1 VNEQLQRSVKVNK
14 ANAGR
19 LLFAIVGLMA
29 MAWACAAFPVFASEN
44 TILDVA
50 GALIAGEVFKP
61 EVLAAIDTRTNPES
75 GSGFRAALLNRVV
88 VIRQR
93 RAEEAIRGRDA
104 AVIDQR
110 LESLSHTVDQTLSSA
125 PDDAFVWF
133 VKFWL
138 ASRRDG
144 LRADNLAYLRMSYE
158 LGPYEGWISLKRNCD
173 ALAAF
178 PALPEDLAD
187 KATAEFVGL
196 VKWRLDSDAAAIAA
210 GPGRPLRKA
219 LFSRLEPLS
228 NDQRRAF
235 ADAIYGLEL
244 DDVPVPGVAPP
255 VPPIPMPVL
264 PPDF

>member
-1 VNEQLQRSVKVNK
+1 
-14 ANAGR
+14 
-19 LLFAIVGLMA
+19 MA
-29 MAWACAAFPVFASEN
+29 MTWACAAFPVFASES

-61 EVLAAIDTRTNPES
+61 ETLAAIDARTNTEN
-75 GSGFRAALLNRVV
+75 GSRFRAALLNRVV
-88 VIRQR
+88 VIRLR
-93 RAEEAIRGRDA
+93 RVEEVIRGSDA

-110 LESLSHTVDQTLSSA
+110 FESLSQTVDQTLSSA

-138 ASRRDG
+138 DSRRNG

-158 LGPYEGWISLKRNCD
+158 LGPYEGWISLMRNRD

-187 KATAEFVGL
+187 KAVAEFVGL
-196 VKWRLDSDAAAIAA
+196 VKWRLDSEAAAIAA
-210 GPGRPLRKA
+210 GPGLPLRKS
-219 LFSRLEPLS
+219 LFSRLEPL
-228 NDQRRAF
+228 NYDQRRAF
-235 ADAIYGLEL
+235 ADAIYGLEF
-244 DDVPVPGVAPP
+244 DDVPVPGIPPP
-255 VPPIPMPVL
+255 VPQIPMPVL